1 MNLTERIEHDMKEAM
16 KARNESALSALR
28 LVRASLKNKQI
39 DVGHPLSDEEAEHI
53 IRTMVKQY
61 TDALADFTSAGRM
74 DLSEKQ
80 QKEIDLLKNYL
91 PAQMREAEIEAIAK
105 NVISTLNA
113 TQKDVGRVM
122 GAVMKDVAGRA
133 DGNAVKA
140 IVTQLL
146 QSVL

>member
-122 GAVMKDVAGRA
+122 GAVMKDVAGLA
-133 DGNAVKA
+133 DVNSVKA